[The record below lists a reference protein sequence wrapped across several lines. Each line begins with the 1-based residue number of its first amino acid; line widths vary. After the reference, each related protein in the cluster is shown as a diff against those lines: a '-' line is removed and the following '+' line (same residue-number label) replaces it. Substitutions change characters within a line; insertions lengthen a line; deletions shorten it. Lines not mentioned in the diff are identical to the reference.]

1 MKRDINFGAQGLKL
15 TNIIITG
22 AHYPNDEMKFYYNDE
37 SNITMPFNV
46 AEKDIHSHL
55 TLTERIAL
63 QLRNF
68 EVSHHPNAINTVDLY
83 LKNVNV
89 NDYAYH
95 EVIQQVIYFALGTQD
110 TPDQPSITRI
120 CWAGSDDELKATIK
134 TILKDT
140 IKNYDPEYTRLN
152 HYEETHEI
160 GKPVSSKQCLN
171 YYNLK
176 VSLQDIA

>member
-1 MKRDINFGAQGLKL
+1 MKKDINFGARGLKL

-22 AHYPNDEMKFYYNDE
+22 VHYPNDEMKFYYNDE
-37 SNITMPFNV
+37 SSITMPFDV

-68 EVSHHPNAINTVDLY
+68 EVNRNSDAIKTVDLY
-83 LKNVNV
+83 LQNVNV
-89 NDYAYH
+89 NDYGYY

-110 TPDQPSITRI
+110 DPDQPSITRI
-120 CWAGSDDELKATIK
+120 CWAGSNDKLKEAIE

-152 HYEETHEI
+152 HYEETHEV
-160 GKPVSSKQCLN
+160 GKPVSARQCLN